1 MGGARGQAV
10 FSGKWTCE
18 DVAWRLEEY
27 LDGEAAPS
35 ARAHLEAHLR
45 ECDRCRESA
54 GALRE
59 LGAAVREAAGA
70 PSLTPAETAAFWPAV
85 RARLREAEAEAERRS
100 LARAARAVARWVRP
114 AVLLPALAVL
124 VGIVLGV
131 NVLRNDVGT
140 ETAEA
145 AQVESLEGGA
155 SSTVMLLHEGKGRPP
170 IIWIFEDGAGAN

>member
-1 MGGARGQAV
+1 M

-18 DVAWRLEEY
+18 DVARRLEEY

-45 ECDRCRESA
+45 ECDRCRDSA
-54 GALRE
+54 EALRC
-59 LGAAVREAAGA
+59 LGAAVREAAGD
-70 PSLTPAETAAFWPAV
+70 PCLTPAEAAAFWPAV
-85 RARLREAEAEAERRS
+85 RARIREAEAEAERRS
-100 LARAARAVARWVRP
+100 LAGVARAAARWVRP

-131 NVLRNDVGT
+131 GVLRT
-140 ETAEA
+140 ELWTDTAEG
-145 AQVESLEGGA
+145 AQVESLEGG
-155 SSTVMLLHEGKGRPP
+155 STSTVMLLHEGKGRPP